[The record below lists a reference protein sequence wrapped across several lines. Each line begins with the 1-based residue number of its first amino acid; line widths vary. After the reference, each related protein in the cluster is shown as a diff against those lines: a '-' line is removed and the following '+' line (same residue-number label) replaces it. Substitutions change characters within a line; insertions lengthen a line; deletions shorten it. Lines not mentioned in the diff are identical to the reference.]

1 MPAMMATA
9 GLLSSMQRAEVIL
22 RNDDVPDF
30 AALFALTKCGI
41 QLNWDYAARTVD
53 LSVSN

>member
-1 MPAMMATA
+1 MMATA